1 MRLSNLQ
8 LQFTITS
15 ACVIM
20 CFIAKCKIRK
30 QQELIEQIIDE
41 YYTEKIKIKKK
52 PQCQRVW
59 SKVKLIN
66 GGEKSVN
73 TILH

>member
-20 CFIAKCKIRK
+20 CFIAKWKIRK
-30 QQELIEQIIDE
+30 QQELIEQIIDG
-41 YYTEKIKIKKK
+41 YYTEKIKKKTSMSTCVIK
-52 PQCQRVW
+52 
-59 SKVKLIN
+59 SKVN
-66 GGEKSVN
+66 
-73 TILH
+73 

>member
-41 YYTEKIKIKKK
+41 YYTEKIKINK
-52 PQCQRVW
+52 
-59 SKVKLIN
+59 
-66 GGEKSVN
+66 
-73 TILH
+73 

>member
-15 ACVIM
+15 ACVIIS
-20 CFIAKCKIRK
+20 FIAKCKIRK

-41 YYTEKIKIKKK
+41 YYTEKIKKKTSMSTCVMK
-52 PQCQRVW
+52 
-59 SKVKLIN
+59 SKVN
-66 GGEKSVN
+66 
-73 TILH
+73 

>member
-20 CFIAKCKIRK
+20 CFIAECKIRK
-30 QQELIEQIIDE
+30 QQELIEQIIDG
-41 YYTEKIKIKKK
+41 YYTEKIKKKTSMSTCVIK
-52 PQCQRVW
+52 
-59 SKVKLIN
+59 SKVN
-66 GGEKSVN
+66 
-73 TILH
+73 

>member
-41 YYTEKIKIKKK
+41 YHTEKIKIKKK
-52 PQCQRVW
+52 TSMSTCVIK
-59 SKVKLIN
+59 SKVI
-66 GGEKSVN
+66 
-73 TILH
+73 

>member
-20 CFIAKCKIRK
+20 CYIAKCKIRK
-30 QQELIEQIIDE
+30 QQELIEQIIDG
-41 YYTEKIKIKKK
+41 YYTEKIKKK

>member
-20 CFIAKCKIRK
+20 CFIAKRKIRK

-52 PQCQRVW
+52 TSMSTCVIK
-59 SKVKLIN
+59 SKVN
-66 GGEKSVN
+66 
-73 TILH
+73 

>member
-20 CFIAKCKIRK
+20 CFIAKWKIRK

-52 PQCQRVW
+52 TTMSTCVIK
-59 SKVKLIN
+59 SKVN
-66 GGEKSVN
+66 
-73 TILH
+73 

>member
-20 CFIAKCKIRK
+20 GFIAKCKIRK
-30 QQELIEQIIDE
+30 QQELIEQIIDG
-41 YYTEKIKIKKK
+41 YYTEKIKKKTSMSTCVIK
-52 PQCQRVW
+52 
-59 SKVKLIN
+59 SKVN
-66 GGEKSVN
+66 
-73 TILH
+73 